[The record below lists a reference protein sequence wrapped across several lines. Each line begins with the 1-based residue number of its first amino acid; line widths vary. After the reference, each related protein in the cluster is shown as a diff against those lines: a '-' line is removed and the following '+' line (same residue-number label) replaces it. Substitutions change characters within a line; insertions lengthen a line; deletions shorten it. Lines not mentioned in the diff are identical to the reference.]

1 MRRFEQTRGLDSMRS
16 GMWRCGLAVL
26 ALLIPCFLVIDAE
39 AERPEVTETGVKSAF
54 LYKFTHFAYWPAE
67 AMGKAGAPL
76 SMCVMGRDELAD
88 VLEQAIDGR
97 KARNRP
103 LVVRRVANAD
113 GARGCHVLFIGWSKL
128 ERIERMLGKLGRQP
142 TLTVGDAKGF
152 ARRGGMINLTTQGK
166 RMRLEI
172 NREAAER
179 VGIRLSSQLLKLAT
193 LVDDADA
200 GRE

>member
-1 MRRFEQTRGLDSMRS
+1 MRS
-16 GMWRCGLAVL
+16 WLWRCGFAAL
-26 ALLIPCFLVIDAE
+26 ALLIPWLLVVDAK
-39 AERPEVTETGVKSAF
+39 AEHHEVTETGVKSAF
-54 LYKFTHFAYWPAE
+54 LYKFTHFAHWPAE
-67 AMGKAGAPL
+67 AMGRAGAPF

-88 VLEQAIDGR
+88 VLERAIDGR

-128 ERIERMLGKLGRQP
+128 ERIERMLGKLGRQA
-142 TLTVGDAKGF
+142 TLTVGDVKGF
-152 ARRGGMINLTTQGK
+152 ARRGGMINLTKQGN
-166 RMRLEI
+166 RMRFEI
-172 NREAAER
+172 NREATER